1 MEITRPGL
9 VALVTAT
16 TAVGFVLA
24 APHDVDGWRLLAT
37 VIGTALIGAAANAV
51 NQSWE
56 ARWDAVME
64 RTRNR
69 PLPRG
74 RISRRAAMIHAAVLA
89 AVGLATLVTAVN
101 LPSTGLA
108 LAAMLLYVLAY
119 TPLKRRSTLCTPV
132 GAIVGAIPPLIGWA
146 AAGRGLDAGAW
157 VLFVL
162 LFLWQIPHFLAIAW
176 LYRDDY
182 ARAAFRML
190 PSVDPCGRLTC
201 GMVVLYTLALLPASA
216 AVAMVGLS
224 GWVYLCGA
232 AVLGA
237 GSLALAVRFYRERSD
252 TAARI
257 VFVGSITY
265 LPLLLGLMVA
275 DPTRL

>member
-1 MEITRPGL
+1 
-9 VALVTAT
+9 VTAT

-24 APHDVDGWRLLAT
+24 APNDIDGWRLLAT
-37 VIGTALIGAAANAV
+37 VIGTALVGAAANAV

-56 ARWDAVME
+56 VRQDALMH

-69 PLPRG
+69 PLPSG
-74 RISRRAAMIHAAVLA
+74 RIGRRAALIHATVLAASGLAVLA
-89 AVGLATLVTAVN
+89 AWVN
-101 LPSTGLA
+101 VRSAGLA
-108 LAAMLLYVLAY
+108 LAALLLYVLAY

-182 ARAAFRML
+182 ARAGFHML
-190 PSVDPCGRLTC
+190 PSVDPSGRLTC

-237 GSLALAVRFYRERSD
+237 GFLALAIRFYRERSD

-257 VFVGSITY
+257 VFLGSITY

-275 DPTRL
+275 DLTRL